1 MIDFSNC
8 PVIQKWWLHDGEG
21 HQQLLEDNVQ
31 YEYACALIAENKWEG
46 YYLTKVGDDTKYPIN
61 KYGLPAVNSISPFEE
76 GYRLMTRRLTAALNT
91 KEEEDGYIEE

>member
-61 KYGLPAVNSISPFEE
+61 KYGLPADNSISPFEE
-76 GYRLMTRRLTAALNT
+76 GYRLMTRRLTAA
-91 KEEEDGYIEE
+91 

>member
-46 YYLTKVGDDTKYPIN
+46 YYHHQG
-61 KYGLPAVNSISPFEE
+61 
-76 GYRLMTRRLTAALNT
+76 R
-91 KEEEDGYIEE
+91 